1 MFASLLDIARSLVGR
16 RPPKWPA
23 SCCIWRWRFMGPQGV
38 VLHRVR
44 RHLAFSIPPR
54 LVPRERTG
62 IGESK
67 EATDPFHDVQWNFA
81 DMLSLS

>member
-1 MFASLLDIARSLVGR
+1 MLHMAMAFHGSTGCGLTSGPAAS
-16 RPPKWPA
+16 
-23 SCCIWRWRFMGPQGV
+23 F
-38 VLHRVR
+38 
-44 RHLAFSIPPR
+44 AFSIPHR

-67 EATDPFHDVQWNFA
+67 EATDPFHDVQWIFA